1 MTLTIFLTAGITLFL
16 VFLLR
21 NLSTGER
28 KARRRSLKQDAVNLP
43 NILTMGRVAI
53 IPVVLLLLERG
64 SPSDCTLAAL
74 VYSAAALTDLLD
86 GYLARKMNVVSVLG
100 KFLDPLADKL
110 LVAAI
115 LIMLVGM
122 SRTPRPPSWLVVI
135 IIGREMAVTT
145 LRAIASGEGIVLPA
159 EELGKYKMIFQMF
172 ALHGLLLHYTYVAI
186 DFHLAG
192 MYFLWISTVVSLWS
206 GGLYVARVAREIR
219 TQQRGNGA
227 A

>member
-1 MTLTIFLTAGITLFL
+1 
-16 VFLLR
+16 LR
-21 NLSTGER
+21 PSESVAAPSTSR
-28 KARRRSLKQDAVNLP
+28 IVWNDLP
-43 NILTMGRVAI
+43 NLLTLGRIAVVVILVLVLRDEGPGAGALATVLFFVA
-53 IPVVLLLLERG
+53 
-64 SPSDCTLAAL
+64 C
-74 VYSAAALTDLLD
+74 LTDYWD
-86 GYLARKMNVVSVLG
+86 GQLARKYSITTTLG

-172 ALHGLLLHYTYVAI
+172 ALHALLLHYTYVAI

-206 GGLYVARVAREIR
+206 GGLYAARVAREIR
-219 TQQRGNGA
+219 TQQRGSGGA
-227 A
+227 